1 MDTEKELKERIAALQ
16 AEIEKLDAELHE
28 KNIVLVSAIN
38 LIALMYP
45 LTQLGGK
52 LPRKLKEV
60 CDEYTNLARLVVDW
74 YTAPEDSGFSEE
86 TLALQNEAK
95 RLSETPESSWL
106 P

>member
-1 MDTEKELKERIAALQ
+1 MDTEKELTERVAALQ
-16 AEIEKLDAELHE
+16 AELEKLDAALHE
-28 KNIVLVSAIN
+28 RNMVLVSAVN

-60 CDEYTNLARLVVDW
+60 CDEYVKLARLVVDW

-95 RLSETPESSWL
+95 RLSETPEIGWL